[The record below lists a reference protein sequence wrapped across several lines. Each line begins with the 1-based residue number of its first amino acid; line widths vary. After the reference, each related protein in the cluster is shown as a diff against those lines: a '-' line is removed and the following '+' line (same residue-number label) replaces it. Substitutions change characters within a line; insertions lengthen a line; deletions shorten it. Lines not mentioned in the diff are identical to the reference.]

1 MLGTPD
7 GILPDR
13 SNLLR
18 QTRPASLYWF
28 IVAAYVA
35 PAHLCGANLSR
46 GVARIEVSQLLP
58 EFLVAFVQ
66 SDAAQQH
73 WKRFRRG
80 SKLNEVSIPT
90 GREFPVPIPPESEQ
104 RDILEHIRSFQRTFD
119 SLFRI
124 ANCAVERLRQYRSA
138 LNTAAVKGQIEARQ
152 HGKEAT

>member
-58 EFLVAFVQ
+58 EFLVEPVR

-73 WKRFRRG
+73 WKRVERG
-80 SKLNEVSIPT
+80 GKFNE
-90 GREFPVPIPPESEQ
+90 
-104 RDILEHIRSFQRTFD
+104 
-119 SLFRI
+119 
-124 ANCAVERLRQYRSA
+124 NCAVERLRQYRSA